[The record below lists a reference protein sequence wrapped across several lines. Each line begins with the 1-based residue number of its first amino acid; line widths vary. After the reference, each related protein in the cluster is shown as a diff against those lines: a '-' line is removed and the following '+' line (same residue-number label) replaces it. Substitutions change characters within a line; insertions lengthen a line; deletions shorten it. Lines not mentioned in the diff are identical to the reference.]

1 MGSALYNRKKKKKK
15 KSQGGQGAGSGI
27 CMTKDSHAL
36 NLPGGRAGCKGCIA
50 GLHRAGCPLITVWT
64 EEAPA
69 SLGLASFLHVS
80 PHKPGQI
87 LLPRPPRWDPPG
99 QGGGR
104 EAPRVQLLCT
114 DLSLTL
120 MMDESPDPRTRGL
133 DCGRIMGWGRDCLL
147 V

>member
-1 MGSALYNRKKKKKK
+1 
-15 KSQGGQGAGSGI
+15 
-27 CMTKDSHAL
+27 MTKDSHAL
-36 NLPGGRAGCKGCIA
+36 TLPGGRAGRKGCTA

-69 SLGLASFLHVS
+69 SSGLASLLHVS

-87 LLPRPPRWDPPG
+87 LLPRPPWWDPPG

-104 EAPRVQLLCT
+104 EAPRVQLPCS

-120 MMDESPDPRTRGL
+120 RMDESPDPRTRGQSGL
-133 DCGRIMGWGRDCLL
+133 WQDYGMGA
-147 V
+147 